1 MYMFF
6 YNQCFQSVLIVGGG
20 SVGQAAVTI
29 ATKVTNIVYVA
40 TETNKMK
47 LTLKEQFPNMKEN
60 IIHVNDIYGE
70 ILRQTYGQ
78 GIPFVRD
85 IKTSIFARYKVCE
98 RY

>member
-1 MYMFF
+1 MYMFI

-29 ATKVTNIVYVA
+29 ATKVTNLVYVA